1 MGSVLLLLHP
11 QEDQAAEAEAEGQ
24 EIFEQ
29 KPKLGN
35 IWQKIKTW
43 MCLMSKIFQPEGGT
57 GVPGAGEGRPGIEQ
71 HHFHQQ

>member
-29 KPKLGN
+29 KPKLRD
-35 IWQKIKTW
+35 IWQK
-43 MCLMSKIFQPEGGT
+43 SKLLSNNFRPEGAT

-71 HHFHQQ
+71 LHFHQQ